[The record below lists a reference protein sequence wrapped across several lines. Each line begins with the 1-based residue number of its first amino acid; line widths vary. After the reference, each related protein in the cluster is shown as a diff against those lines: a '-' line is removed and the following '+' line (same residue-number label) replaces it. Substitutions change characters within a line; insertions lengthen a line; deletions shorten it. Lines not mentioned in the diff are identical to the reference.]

1 MHNNARILFLGTPK
15 IAAEVLDFLINEGFN
30 VIGAVSQ
37 VDRETDRKGRLLP
50 TEVKS
55 VCLKHNLPIYQFE
68 KIKDHIEEI
77 KEINPDVILTLAY
90 GQIVPQALLD
100 IPKLG
105 CVNLH
110 GSLLPKYRGAA
121 PIQRVLFFG
130 EKETGV
136 TLMQMVKAMD
146 AGVMYHKEY
155 VKIEDYDNY
164 TSLYDKMIECAKQVI
179 LNSFDDYLQGKLIG
193 EPQDENEVTFAT
205 KINKEDEILSI
216 NLTCEQFVNTVRC
229 LSYNP
234 GGYFY
239 LDQNKFKVLRAHK
252 ISDQKGENIGQILE
266 AKKHNLVFQLCD
278 GQICIDE
285 LQIPGKKVMKTADFL
300 NGYKE
305 VLVGKYFK
313 NEF

>member
-15 IAAEVLDFLINEGFN
+15 IAAEVLDFLISEGYN

-37 VDRETDRKGRLLP
+37 IDRETDRKGRLLP

-55 VCLKHNLPIYQFE
+55 VCLKHNLPIYQYE
-68 KIKDHIEEI
+68 KIRDHIDEI

-121 PIQRVLFFG
+121 PIQRVLFYG

-136 TLMQMVKAMD
+136 TLMQRVKAMD
-146 AGVMYHKEY
+146 AGVMYHKEV
-155 VKIEDYDNY
+155 VKIEDSDNY
-164 TSLYDKMIECAKQVI
+164 TSLYEKMIECAKLTV
-179 LNSFDDYLQGKLIG
+179 LNSFDDYLEGKLKGI
-193 EPQDENEVTFAT
+193 PQDENEVTFAN

-216 NLTCEQFVNTVRC
+216 NLTCDQFVNTVRC

-239 LDQNKFKVLRAHK
+239 LNQIKFKVLRAHK
-252 ISDQKGENIGQILE
+252 INNNITGGIGEILE
-266 AKKHNLVFQLCD
+266 AKKHNLVFQLSD

-305 VLVGKYFK
+305 KLVGNFFK